1 MSTARTQARV
11 RRIIAEAQREKIT
24 SLPTKE
30 PMVGAFKRRTYVKI
44 CAVVITL
51 TATFSTI
58 RWIHSQYEAGMR
70 ILSRYDSPNMKLVGM
85 KKIERFARFALPG
98 KLQLLR
104 DSNVFEFLMSFLVD
118 TKEDPEVQAKALGLI
133 ALLLRDRLT
142 REKALQ
148 NETFLLPLVVFLSLR
163 DLNEAVVAA
172 GTELFRGILVTEEN
186 ISFLNQTRSGRE
198 VIEKL
203 TAGGTPSVSKT

>member
-1 MSTARTQARV
+1 
-11 RRIIAEAQREKIT
+11 
-24 SLPTKE
+24 
-30 PMVGAFKRRTYVKI
+30 
-44 CAVVITL
+44 
-51 TATFSTI
+51 
-58 RWIHSQYEAGMR
+58 
-70 ILSRYDSPNMKLVGM
+70 MKLVGM